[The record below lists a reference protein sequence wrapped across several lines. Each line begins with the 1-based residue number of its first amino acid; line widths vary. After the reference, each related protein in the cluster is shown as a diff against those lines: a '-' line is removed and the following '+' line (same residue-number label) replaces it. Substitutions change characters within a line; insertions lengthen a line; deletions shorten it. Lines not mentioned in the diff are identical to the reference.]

1 MHCSK
6 LITVREAAEDLGCS
20 PESVRRYI
28 HQGILAA
35 DKVGSQWLIDTFDL
49 ECFEDK
55 EGEIEDEEE
64 VDEESYDDDP
74 LCHGSCRLFGL
85 S

>member
-28 HQGILAA
+28 HQGVLPAE
-35 DKVGSQWLIDTFDL
+35 KVGSQWLIDTYDL
-49 ECFEDK
+49 DC
-55 EGEIEDEEE
+55 IDEEE
-64 VDEESYDDDP
+64 VEGEEEYDDDDDEADDEDD
-74 LCHGSCRLFGL
+74 G
-85 S
+85 

>member
-28 HQGILAA
+28 HQGVLSAE
-35 DKVGSQWLIDTFDL
+35 KVGSQWLIDTYDL
-49 ECFEDK
+49 EC
-55 EGEIEDEEE
+55 IDEEDVE
-64 VDEESYDDDP
+64 GDEATDDEEYDDDDD
-74 LCHGSCRLFGL
+74 HDDDG
-85 S
+85 